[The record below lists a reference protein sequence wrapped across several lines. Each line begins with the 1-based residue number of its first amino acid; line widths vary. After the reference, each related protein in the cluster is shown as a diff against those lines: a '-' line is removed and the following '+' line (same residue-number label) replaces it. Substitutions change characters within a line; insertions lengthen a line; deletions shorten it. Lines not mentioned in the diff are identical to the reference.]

1 MKRIIITLTS
11 VMLVVLAFSQTDFK
25 TNNGVK
31 LDAGRLSPRLLN
43 YQGFLTDTLGN
54 PINNLSLSLS
64 FAIFDSPSGGNQKWS
79 ETQASVVVIKG
90 IFNVLLGSVSPIPDS
105 VFTAGTDRW
114 LELIVAGQNLT
125 PRTQITSVGYAYTA
139 IYSDTAQYARSF
151 SAHNHLGESW
161 ATTTINRAL
170 LMKINRDTSSI
181 INGLVD
187 SVLNAGT
194 GTAYGGQFFAG
205 GSGSGSK
212 YGIYASG
219 NAYSGSSNP
228 CYGTFGY
235 SSHAGTGYTYGGY
248 FYGGGAGY
256 GQKYGVYAEAI
267 APSGS
272 GSHAYGGYFYGLGS
286 GSSQGYGVYATGST
300 YAGYFEGTGTY
311 GIYATGGSI
320 AAGYFYG
327 TGTYGIR
334 AYGSATS
341 TYAGYFNGL
350 GTYGVYATGGTS
362 SAGYFYGTGTSGV
375 YVDGT
380 STYGVYVGQSSP
392 GSYGVYVSS
401 TYAPAYGVRA
411 AGTTYAGY
419 FVGNHLIT
427 GTKSAAVKISDGDWR
442 LLYCQESPEL
452 WFEDFGEGQLQNGKA
467 RIELEPIFLKTV
479 TISDE
484 HPMKV
489 FVQLADDCSGVYVKR
504 GKTGFDVIEL
514 KNGTSNASF
523 TYRVVAKRQ
532 GYENLRLKKMEP
544 GTNPDDIRA
553 ANENR

>member
-11 VMLVVLAFSQTDFK
+11 VMLIVLAFGQTDFK

-114 LELIVAGQNLT
+114 LDLTVAGQNLT
-125 PRTQITSVGYAYTA
+125 PRTRITSAGYAYTA

-161 ATTTINRAL
+161 AATTINRAL
-170 LMKINRDTSSI
+170 LMKIDRDTSSAV
-181 INGLVD
+181 NGLMD
-187 SVLNAGT
+187 SVLNTGT

-205 GSGSGSK
+205 GSGSGQK
-212 YGIYASG
+212 IGI
-219 NAYSGSSNP
+219 
-228 CYGTFGY
+228 
-235 SSHAGTGYTYGGY
+235 
-248 FYGGGAGY
+248 
-256 GQKYGVYAEAI
+256 
-267 APSGS
+267 
-272 GSHAYGGYFYGLGS
+272 
-286 GSSQGYGVYATGST
+286 YATGST
-300 YAGYFEGTGTY
+300 YAGYFDGADGYGVRANGATYGIYATSSSCAGRFYGTGTY
-311 GIYATGGSI
+311 GIYATGS
-320 AAGYFYG
+320 ATSTYAGYFYGLGTYGIYARGGSTSAGYFEGTGTYGVYATGGSSCAGYFEGTGNYGIYVTGGSTYGVYVSATNPSAYGVYATGSTYGIYATSSSCAGRFYG
-327 TGTYGIR
+327 TGTYGIY
-334 AYGSATS
+334 ATGSATS

-350 GTYGVYATGGTS
+350 GTYGVYATGS
-362 SAGYFYGTGTSGV
+362 
-375 YVDGT
+375 
-380 STYGVYVGQSSP
+380 
-392 GSYGVYVSS
+392 
-401 TYAPAYGVRA
+401 
-411 AGTTYAGY
+411 TYAGY
-419 FVGNHLIT
+419 FSGNHVIT
-427 GTKSAAVKISDGDWR
+427 GTKSAAVKISEGDWR

-467 RIELEPIFLKTV
+467 HIELEPIFLKTV
-479 TISDE
+479 TISNDY
-484 HPMKV
+484 PIKV
-489 FVQLADDCSGVYVKR
+489 FVQLADDCNGVYVKR
-504 GKTGFDVIEL
+504 GKTGFDVIEQQ
-514 KNGTSNASF
+514 NGTSNASF
-523 TYRVVAKRQ
+523 TYRVVAKRK

-544 GTNPDDIRA
+544 GTNPDELRA